1 MRGNRLQG
9 VPFASAANNP
19 QNTTIMAKK
28 KNESTG
34 LRKLLEDQVAD
45 IYYAEKKLLPALK
58 KMAKTAEDSDLS
70 EAFTAH
76 HAETTEQVTR
86 LEEVFAALDMPVK
99 GKKCDAIDG
108 ILEEASGI
116 MDEFKGDSA
125 LDAALVGAAQ
135 KVEHYEIASYGSMV
149 AWAEQLGLDDVASL
163 LSENLEQ
170 EKAADEKLSDLAGSS
185 INAAG
190 EEGAPDSA
198 EEDEDNDDGTATRV
212 KKAPARKAD
221 PKPMKAPGRKK

>member
-1 MRGNRLQG
+1 
-9 VPFASAANNP
+9 
-19 QNTTIMAKK
+19 MAKS

-58 KMAKTAEDSDLS
+58 KMAKAAESGEL
-70 EAFTAH
+70 EGAFTAH
-76 HAETTEQVTR
+76 HAETTGQVSR
-86 LEEVFAALDMPVK
+86 LEEVFAALGKPAK

-108 ILEEASGI
+108 ILEEADGI
-116 MDEFKGDSA
+116 LDEFKGTSA

-163 LSENLEQ
+163 LGETLEE
-170 EKAADEKLSDLAGSS
+170 EKAADEALTGLAEES

-190 EEGAPDSA
+190 EAASDEN
-198 EEDEDNDDGTATRV
+198 EEDGDEDHDDGTTTHV

-221 PKPMKAPGRKK
+221 PKPMKAPGKKK